1 MSVTA
6 FKLSSNVETI
16 ADKMKR
22 LREEAQGHARVH
34 AQDFVRALEALESL
48 AEDIAAGGEAYP
60 VGIRQAAK
68 HIAPTLSG
76 TRLNV
81 TSLLARDL

>member
-6 FKLSSNVETI
+6 FKLNHVESI

-22 LREEAQGHARVH
+22 LRDEAAGHARVH
-34 AQDFVRALEALESL
+34 AQDFIRAIEVVETL
-48 AEDIAAGGEAYP
+48 AEEIAGGGEAYP

-68 HIAPTLSG
+68 HIGPTLSG

-81 TSLLARDL
+81 TSLLGRDV

>member
-6 FKLSSNVETI
+6 FKLNHVESI

-22 LREEAQGHARVH
+22 LR
-34 AQDFVRALEALESL
+34 
-48 AEDIAAGGEAYP
+48 GEAYP

-68 HIAPTLSG
+68 HIGPTLSG

-81 TSLLARDL
+81 SSLLGREF

>member
-6 FKLSSNVETI
+6 FKLNHVESI

-22 LREEAQGHARVH
+22 LRDEAAGHARVH
-34 AQDFVRALEALESL
+34 AQDFIRAIEVVEAL
-48 AEDIAAGGEAYP
+48 AEEIAGGGEAYP

-68 HIAPTLSG
+68 HIGPSLSG

-81 TSLLARDL
+81 TSLLGREY

>member
-6 FKLSSNVETI
+6 FKLNHVESI

-22 LREEAQGHARVH
+22 LRDEASGHARVH
-34 AQDFVRALEALESL
+34 AQDFIRAIEVVESL
-48 AEDIAAGGEAYP
+48 AEEIAGGGEAYP

-68 HIAPTLSG
+68 HIGPTLSG

-81 TSLLARDL
+81 SSLLGREF

>member
-6 FKLSSNVETI
+6 FKLNNVESI

-22 LREEAQGHARVH
+22 LRDEAAGHARVH

-48 AEDIAAGGEAYP
+48 AADIAGGGEPYP

-68 HIAPTLSG
+68 NLGPQLAG
-76 TRLNV
+76 ARLNV
-81 TSLLARDL
+81 TALLGREV